1 MQVYIVAQIWNDS
14 VVPLFSLLHKRNPS
28 LSDVEER
35 LNITLLLST
44 RYKVVTMR
52 HITWKLCGVITWCGA
67 VFAAWSIM
75 WWQFCGE
82 SWIVQYV
89 TCTNVEKNFEKLCSM
104 ENHNV
109 SQWVFLKNMMFHTL
123 WQLIFVFGGGQY
135 YAIWNV
141 CLFIKFW
148 RFSFRSRNLDF
159 VFNISISFYVLWKF
173 NDDILH
179 IMHAC
184 IDTGV
189 RKGPYNPGIFQ
200 FQNFVPPPPLSQ
212 KTIVKLS
219 LCIWIL
225 KIFLDSHPHP

>member
-1 MQVYIVAQIWNDS
+1 MVNHELS
-14 VVPLFSLLHKRNPS
+14 NMLHVLMLKRILKS
-28 LSDVEER
+28 YAVWK
-35 LNITLLLST
+35 ITIL
-44 RYKVVTMR
+44 
-52 HITWKLCGVITWCGA
+52 
-67 VFAAWSIM
+67 
-75 WWQFCGE
+75 
-82 SWIVQYV
+82 
-89 TCTNVEKNFEKLCSM
+89 
-104 ENHNV
+104 V
-109 SQWVFLKNMMFHTL
+109 SGFFFNMMFHTL

-135 YAIWNV
+135 YAVWNV

>member
-1 MQVYIVAQIWNDS
+1 MNHELSNMLHVLMLKRILKSYAVWKITILVS
-14 VVPLFSLLHKRNPS
+14 VF
-28 LSDVEER
+28 
-35 LNITLLLST
+35 
-44 RYKVVTMR
+44 
-52 HITWKLCGVITWCGA
+52 
-67 VFAAWSIM
+67 
-75 WWQFCGE
+75 
-82 SWIVQYV
+82 
-89 TCTNVEKNFEKLCSM
+89 
-104 ENHNV
+104 
-109 SQWVFLKNMMFHTL
+109 FLIIMMFHTL

-159 VFNISISFYVLWKF
+159 VFNISISFYVLWKL

-184 IDTGV
+184 RYRGYERSIQP
-189 RKGPYNPGIFQ
+189 RIFQ
-200 FQNFVPPPPLSQ
+200 FQFPLPLSQ

-225 KIFLDSHPHP
+225 KIFWDPHPFSPR

>member
-1 MQVYIVAQIWNDS
+1 MGRNFVWVTGLLGYTVKWFNSLWYICGNVAQGQVYIVAQIWNDS

-104 ENHNV
+104 ENHNF
-109 SQWVFLKNMMFHTL
+109 SQWVFF
-123 WQLIFVFGGGQY
+123 LIWCFTHSDS
-135 YAIWNV
+135 
-141 CLFIKFW
+141 L
-148 RFSFRSRNLDF
+148 FSFL
-159 VFNISISFYVLWKF
+159 VVVSIMPFEMSV
-173 NDDILH
+173 
-179 IMHAC
+179 C
-184 IDTGV
+184 
-189 RKGPYNPGIFQ
+189 
-200 FQNFVPPPPLSQ
+200 S
-212 KTIVKLS
+212 
-219 LCIWIL
+219 
-225 KIFLDSHPHP
+225 